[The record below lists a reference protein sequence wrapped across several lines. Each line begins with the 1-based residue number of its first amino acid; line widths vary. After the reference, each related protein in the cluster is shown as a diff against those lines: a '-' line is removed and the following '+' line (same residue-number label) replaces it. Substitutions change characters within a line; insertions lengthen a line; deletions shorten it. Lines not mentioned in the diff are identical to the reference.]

1 MILIEQK
8 DAVKKNIFTGSD
20 ISQIINISTEK
31 NEIILSLKDDK
42 KNKSLR
48 GYLKSLGNGKY
59 SLKISDSKREL
70 RKDKP
75 KPGMTIPSEMILTE
89 IE

>member
-42 KNKSLR
+42 KKTNH
-48 GYLKSLGNGKY
+48 
-59 SLKISDSKREL
+59 
-70 RKDKP
+70 
-75 KPGMTIPSEMILTE
+75 
-89 IE
+89 